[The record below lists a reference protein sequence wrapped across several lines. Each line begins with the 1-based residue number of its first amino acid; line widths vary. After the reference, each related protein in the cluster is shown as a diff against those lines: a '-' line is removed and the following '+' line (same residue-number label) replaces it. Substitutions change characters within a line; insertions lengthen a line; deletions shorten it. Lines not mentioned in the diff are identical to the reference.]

1 MLTSSDIAN
10 NLTTTTTGKVLDATQ
25 GKALKDLIGDAITYI
40 NQQVVI
46 KITNDTTTLNG
57 ALAELGETMATNIS
71 AKGVT
76 ASASDGLT
84 TLAGKISQIQTGG
97 GGGCTRMV
105 TGTFTT
111 GSTRASTGTVT
122 INYTGTG
129 YPIAVMIY
137 IDGGAYNPDKTW
149 YNTLAQYDAD
159 SFMMTKA
166 QMSSTPTFVASASV
180 PANQGVVSATYK
192 SNASTATTH
201 SRNGSQSAVFFNSSD
216 ATTGYNCVRFKGNTK
231 TLSYY
236 IGNSASNR
244 VGLAP
249 SQTYHY
255 IIIYSS

>member
-1 MLTSSDIAN
+1 MSLMSE
-10 NLTTTTTGKVLDATQ
+10 LE
-25 GKALKDLIGDAITYI
+25 
-40 NQQVVI
+40 
-46 KITNDTTTLNG
+46 TLG
-57 ALAELGETMATNIS
+57 QTMATNIT

-137 IDGGAYNPDKTW
+137 IDGGAYNPDTTW

-159 SFMMTKA
+159 SFTMTKA
-166 QMSSTPTFVASASV
+166 QMTSTPTFVSSGSV
-180 PANQGVVSATYK
+180 PANQGVATVTYK

-201 SRNGSQSAVFFNSSD
+201 TRSGSQSAVFFNSSA
-216 ATTGYNCVRFKGNTK
+216 ATTGYNCIRFQNSTK

-236 IGNSASNR
+236 IGNKASNR

-249 SQTYHY
+249 EQTYHY

>member
-1 MLTSSDIAN
+1 MSLMSE
-10 NLTTTTTGKVLDATQ
+10 LE
-25 GKALKDLIGDAITYI
+25 
-40 NQQVVI
+40 
-46 KITNDTTTLNG
+46 TLG
-57 ALAELGETMATNIS
+57 QTMATNIT

-97 GGGCTRMV
+97 GGGCV
-105 TGTFTT
+105 KLVQGSFTT
-111 GSTRASTGTVT
+111 GATRASTGTVT

-137 IDGGAYNPDKTW
+137 IDGGAYNPDTEW
-149 YNTLAQYDAD
+149 YSTVAQYDAD
-159 SFMMTKA
+159 SFTMTKS
-166 QMSSTPTFVASASV
+166 QMSSTPTFVASGSV
-180 PANQGVVSATYK
+180 PANQGVATVTYK

-201 SRNGSQSAVFFNSSD
+201 TRSGSQSAVFFNSSD
-216 ATTGYNCVRFKGNTK
+216 ASTGYNCIRFKNSTK

-236 IGNSASNR
+236 IGNKASNR

-255 IIIYSS
+255 IVVYSS

>member
-1 MLTSSDIAN
+1 MSLMSE
-10 NLTTTTTGKVLDATQ
+10 LE
-25 GKALKDLIGDAITYI
+25 
-40 NQQVVI
+40 
-46 KITNDTTTLNG
+46 TLG
-57 ALAELGETMATNIS
+57 QTMATNIT

-84 TLAGKISQIQTGG
+84 TLAAKISQIQTGG
-97 GGGCTRMV
+97 GGGCV
-105 TGTFTT
+105 KLVQGSFTT
-111 GSTRASTGTVT
+111 GATRASTGTVS

-129 YPIAVMIY
+129 YPIACVVY
-137 IDGGAYNPDKTW
+137 IDGGAYNPNTTW

-166 QMSSTPTFVASASV
+166 QMDSTPTFVSSGSV
-180 PANQGVVSATYK
+180 PANQAVVSATYK

-201 SRNGSQSAVFFNSSD
+201 TRNGSQSAVFFNSSN
-216 ATTGYNCVRFKGNTK
+216 ATTGYNCIRFTNSTK
-231 TLSYY
+231 TMTYY

-255 IIIYSS
+255 IVIYSS

>member
-1 MLTSSDIAN
+1 MMSLMSE
-10 NLTTTTTGKVLDATQ
+10 LE
-25 GKALKDLIGDAITYI
+25 
-40 NQQVVI
+40 
-46 KITNDTTTLNG
+46 TLG
-57 ALAELGETMATNIS
+57 QTMATNIT

-97 GGGCTRMV
+97 GGGCV
-105 TGTFTT
+105 KLVQGSFTT
-111 GSTRASTGTVT
+111 GATRASTGTVT

-137 IDGGAYNPDKTW
+137 IDGGAYNPDTEW

-159 SFMMTKA
+159 SFTMTKA
-166 QMSSTPTFVASASV
+166 QMSSTPTFVASGSV
-180 PANQGVVSATYK
+180 PANQGVATVTYK

-201 SRNGSQSAVFFNSSD
+201 TRSGSQSAVFFNSSD
-216 ATTGYNCVRFKGNTK
+216 ASTGYNCIRFKNSTK

-236 IGNSASNR
+236 IGNKASNR

-255 IIIYSS
+255 IVVYSS

>member
-1 MLTSSDIAN
+1 M
-10 NLTTTTTGKVLDATQ
+10 
-25 GKALKDLIGDAITYI
+25 
-40 NQQVVI
+40 
-46 KITNDTTTLNG
+46 
-57 ALAELGETMATNIS
+57 AELGETMATNIS

-84 TLAGKISQIQTGG
+84 TLAGKIIQIQTGG

-111 GSTRASTGTVT
+111 GSTRASTGTVS

-137 IDGGAYNPDKTW
+137 IDGGAYNPDTEW

-159 SFMMTKA
+159 SFTMTKA
-166 QMSSTPTFVASASV
+166 QMTSTPTFVSSGSV
-180 PANQGVVSATYK
+180 PANQGVATVTYK

-201 SRNGSQSAVFFNSSD
+201 TRSGSQSAVFFNSSD
-216 ATTGYNCVRFKGNTK
+216 ASTGYNCIRFKNSTK

-236 IGNSASNR
+236 IGNKASNR

-249 SQTYHY
+249 EQKYHY
-255 IIIYSS
+255 IVIYSS

>member
-1 MLTSSDIAN
+1 MSLMSE
-10 NLTTTTTGKVLDATQ
+10 LE
-25 GKALKDLIGDAITYI
+25 
-40 NQQVVI
+40 
-46 KITNDTTTLNG
+46 TLG
-57 ALAELGETMATNIS
+57 QTMATNIS
-71 AKGVT
+71 NKGVS

-129 YPIAVMIY
+129 YPIAVMVY
-137 IDGGAYNPDKTW
+137 IDGGAYNPDTAW
-149 YNTLAQYDAD
+149 YNTVAQYDAD
-159 SFMMTKA
+159 SFTMTKA
-166 QMSSTPTFVASASV
+166 QMSSTPTFVSSGSV
-180 PANQGVVSATYK
+180 PANQGVATVTYK

-201 SRNGSQSAVFFNSSD
+201 TRSGSQSAVFFNSSD
-216 ATTGYNCVRFKGNTK
+216 ATTGYNCIRFTNSKK

-236 IGNSASNR
+236 IGNTASNR